1 MPRLSASA
9 PATRPTHKARN
20 SLRYRRDEWATT
32 GPPPTAQPTAA
43 LDGLCAGDEK
53 ELRLGMRILNEVRS
67 RKNLVARVPQD
78 ELLGW
83 CDQEP
88 KARYPAMARL
98 ITISHRTGEAGPLQ
112 WTSLTLRFLEK
123 APDPGEI
130 LKEFVSQ
137 FVPVDG
143 WSGSLAAILEA
154 HAPLLDDLAAYPDL
168 AVAVAQEKA
177 RLQEVIERHRRSET
191 ASDRQRDERFE

>member
-154 HAPLLDDLAAYPDL
+154 HGTSEIHAKWLCIGMMWEVFCG
-168 AVAVAQEKA
+168 VAEGV
-177 RLQEVIERHRRSET
+177 
-191 ASDRQRDERFE
+191 RFSV